1 MLRNIGAFRLTKLKK
16 FLFVELFF
24 QKIPLRGKNQDDTAN
39 NYVYKYW
46 IISNNSFQIT

>member
-1 MLRNIGAFRLTKLKK
+1 MSRIIGAFRLTKLKK

-24 QKIPLRGKNQDDTAN
+24 KKIPLWGKNQDDITN

-46 IISNNSFQIT
+46 VISNNSFRIT